1 MQQSRVVETW
11 VGLFVALGMLALFFL
26 AMKVSNLGELQT
38 DKDSYRLIARFQ
50 NAGSLKERSPV
61 SMAGVRI
68 GRVSAIRFD
77 KETYEAV
84 VEMRIDPQYNTIPTD
99 TTATILTAGLLGEQ
113 YVGLNAGGDTEYL
126 KDGDKV
132 ELTQSALVLEEVIS
146 RFLFNK
152 AESGSDKKD
161 SAKISEGDAEPDTAI
176 PAAIPAKTKPQALD
190 PIEPAA
196 TVRKPKIG
204 ADVTEGS
211 SGHGASS
218 NKTEHGR
225 NAKESHSE
233 PKSRPGQGNKPSD
246 EAAKERKSKS
256 SAR

>member
-11 VGLFVALGMLALFFL
+11 VGLFVALGIFALFFL

-38 DKDSYRLIARFQ
+38 DKDSFRLIARFQ

-84 VEMRIDPQYNTIPTD
+84 VEMRIDPQYNTIPSD
-99 TTATILTAGLLGEQ
+99 TTANILTAGLLGEQ
-113 YVGLNAGGDTEYL
+113 YVGLSAGGSSDYL
-126 KDGDKV
+126 KDGDKID
-132 ELTQSALVLEEVIS
+132 LTQSALVLEEVIS

-161 SAKISEGDAEPDTAI
+161 SSSSSSENDAEPTTAI
-176 PAAIPAKTKPQALD
+176 PEAVPTKLKPPAKSVEEAPVSHKPKAEAVEEETTPAHKAAHGKNHKDAHADSKDAKTKPAASGKVEE
-190 PIEPAA
+190 EPAA
-196 TVRKPKIG
+196 AHKQKNSPK
-204 ADVTEGS
+204 
-211 SGHGASS
+211 
-218 NKTEHGR
+218 
-225 NAKESHSE
+225 
-233 PKSRPGQGNKPSD
+233 
-246 EAAKERKSKS
+246 
-256 SAR
+256 